1 MKVELIYFD
10 GCPNI
15 ADARATLIKA
25 LVELRQSV
33 KWVEWNQNDKN
44 CPKEY
49 TQYGSPTI
57 LIEGKDI
64 APIKF
69 TQQGNCCRVYQ
80 SKENK
85 LEGFPSL
92 EAIQK
97 AISEKVND
105 NCRLVDNDQN
115 SERPKWIA
123 FITAVPSI
131 FIALLP
137 KLTCPICWPAYTALL
152 AALGLN
158 FANYTPYLPIII
170 SVLLIISLVSI
181 GYKARSRHGYSP
193 FWLGVVASLSII
205 AGQFIWYSQAL
216 FFSGS
221 ILLISAAIWNAW
233 PNKKSCCQ
241 TRAKSFSKTNQETY
255 YEHKTSN

>member
-15 ADARATLIKA
+15 ADARAVLIKA
-25 LVELRQSV
+25 LVELKQPV
-33 KWVEWNQNDKN
+33 KWVEWNKNDKN
-44 CPKEY
+44 CPQKY

-57 LIEGKDI
+57 LIDEEDIIPMEVTHEGD
-64 APIKF
+64 
-69 TQQGNCCRVYQ
+69 CCRLYQ
-80 SKENK
+80 NK
-85 LEGFPSL
+85 DSTLAGVPSL
-92 EAIQK
+92 EIIKK
-97 AISEKVND
+97 AIAEKAGNE
-105 NCRLVDNDQN
+105 QIA

-123 FITAVPSI
+123 FLTAVPSI

-137 KLTCPICWPAYTALL
+137 KLTCPMCWPAYTALL

-158 FANYTPYLPIII
+158 FANYTPYLPVIIAL
-170 SVLLIISLVSI
+170 LLIISLISI
-181 GYKARSRHGYSP
+181 GYKAKTRRGYNP
-193 FWLGVVASLSII
+193 LWLGVIASLCII
-205 AGQFIWYSQAL
+205 SGQFIWYSQAL
-216 FFSGS
+216 FFTGS

-241 TRAKSFSKTNQETY
+241 TRHTPFDQTTQENY